1 MSRDLTSIRN
11 RKRRY
16 GAHTKCHTQA
26 ASTVIT
32 GGRIVTPESV
42 YDNGRILFR
51 DSTIKRVTP
60 TDERQPRADT
70 VVDATGCVVMPGLID
85 LHGDDLERHL
95 FPRPEARVDTDL
107 AVINADRANV
117 TNGITTK
124 FHAIAF
130 ENDPAENRSVSL
142 ARELVE
148 KLTDP
153 SGLLGDNR
161 IHTRC
166 EVTESVP
173 TVRELLANEGDIDM
187 VSLMNH
193 VPGDGQFS
201 DGDAFERRYADD
213 SGTSSE
219 SVNRL
224 AEQRAA
230 TTEAT
235 RWEHIETLTD
245 HASAA
250 DVPVASH
257 DDASPEIVD
266 RMAAMDVST
275 SEFPVTMAAAERAT
289 ELGLHTVLGA
299 PNLVRGGSL
308 WDNLAVEDAIDRGV
322 VDVLCSDYHPPSLL
336 SSPFVDTG
344 EPLHVRVARVTKNP
358 ADAVGLNDRG
368 RLKPGLRADVI
379 VVDPEPVPTVEH
391 AFVNG
396 RDVFRSRNVTCERAA
411 DEHTPAS

>member
-1 MSRDLTSIRN
+1 MSRDLTSTRD

-16 GAHTKCHTQA
+16 GACTRRHTQA

-32 GGRIVTPESV
+32 GGRIVTPEGV
-42 YDNGRILFR
+42 YDDGRIYFG
-51 DSTIKRVTP
+51 DSTIERVTP
-60 TDERQPRADT
+60 TDEQRPRADT
-70 VVDATGCVVMPGLID
+70 AVDATGCVVMPGLVD
-85 LHGDDLERHL
+85 LHGDDIERHL
-95 FPRPEARVDTDL
+95 FPRPEARVDTEL

-117 TNGITTK
+117 TTGITTK

-130 ENDPAENRSVSL
+130 ENAPAENRTVSL

-148 KLTDP
+148 KLTDSP
-153 SGLLGDNR
+153 GLLGDNR
-161 IHTRC
+161 IHIRC

-193 VPGDGQFS
+193 APGDGQFS
-201 DGDAFERRYADD
+201 DCDAFERRYADG
-213 SGTSSE
+213 SGISGE
-219 SVNRL
+219 SVDRL

-266 RMAAMDVST
+266 RMAAMGVST

-308 WDNLAVEDAIDRGV
+308 WDNLAVEDAIDKGV

-358 ADAVGLNDRG
+358 ADAVGLDDRG
-368 RLKPGLRADVI
+368 RLEPGHRADVI
-379 VVDPEPVPTVEH
+379 VVDPEPVPTVER

-396 RDVFRSRNVTCERAA
+396 RDVFQSRDTARERAA
-411 DEHTPAS
+411 DDYPPAS